1 MHRQHFSTAALLPVL
16 LLALPAVGEAQTLRY
31 KFDEGA
37 SHKYR
42 MVLDQTMDMNSSVA
56 PGVTQT
62 MKTHMDVD
70 FTHKVLKPTP
80 DGARMEI
87 GFDRMDA
94 KAEFAG
100 NEMPVPGMDEISKAK
115 LELDM
120 STRGEMKNI
129 ELKNTEGLGPQAQ
142 QIAREMKKSIAQNA
156 LVFPDKPLAP
166 GQTWTTEQ
174 EVPTNMGSGK
184 DLLMK
189 VKSTYKFTGMA
200 KHLGRQAARIETKVV
215 ISLHGKTTQMD
226 VPIQAD
232 MDGSGK
238 GTAWFLPDVGQMLH
252 TQADFKIDGQVIGT
266 QQGRQLTT
274 KMKIGMK
281 VDMKLK

>member
-1 MHRQHFSTAALLPVL
+1 MRPQTPVAAALLL
-16 LLALPAVGEAQTLRY
+16 FALPAFGGPQTLRY
-31 KFDEGA
+31 KFDQGA

-70 FTHKVLKPTP
+70 FTHKVIEPTP
-80 DGARMEI
+80 NGARMEI
-87 GFDRMDA
+87 GFTRMDA
-94 KAEFAG
+94 KAEFGG

-120 STRGEMKNI
+120 TARGEMKNV
-129 ELKNTEGLGPQAQ
+129 ELKNTEGLSPQAQ
-142 QIAREMKKSIAQNA
+142 QIALEMKKSIAQNA
-156 LVFPDKPLAP
+156 LVFPDKALNP

-174 EVPTNMGSGK
+174 DVPTNMGAGQ
-184 DLLMK
+184 DLMMK
-189 VKSTYKFTGMA
+189 VVSAYKFTGMT
-200 KHLGRQAARIETKVV
+200 KHLGRQAARIETKVK

-232 MDGSGK
+232 LDGAGE
-238 GTAWFLPDVGQMLH
+238 GTAWFLPDEGQMLH
-252 TQADFKIDGQVIGT
+252 TQADFKIDGQVVGT
-266 QQGRQLTT
+266 QQGRELTT